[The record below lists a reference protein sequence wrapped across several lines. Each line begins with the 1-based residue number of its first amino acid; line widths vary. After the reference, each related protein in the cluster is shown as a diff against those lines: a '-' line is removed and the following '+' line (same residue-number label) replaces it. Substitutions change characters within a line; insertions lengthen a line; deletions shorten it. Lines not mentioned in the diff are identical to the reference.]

1 MEENEQL
8 KSFLNELKEKVQWLE
23 KEKKNVMKDV
33 KIKEADFKLLSKE
46 HKKVVLLMFFSCF
59 DPKQTFWL
67 QEIRSNCSCHSC
79 NLTSSS
85 WQEM

>member
-33 KIKEADFKLLSKE
+33 KIKETDFKLLSKE
-46 HKKVVLLMFFSCF
+46 HKKVVLLMFFHVLIQNKHSGF
-59 DPKQTFWL
+59 RRSDPTAPATHV
-67 QEIRSNCSCHSC
+67 I
-79 NLTSSS
+79 
-85 WQEM
+85 